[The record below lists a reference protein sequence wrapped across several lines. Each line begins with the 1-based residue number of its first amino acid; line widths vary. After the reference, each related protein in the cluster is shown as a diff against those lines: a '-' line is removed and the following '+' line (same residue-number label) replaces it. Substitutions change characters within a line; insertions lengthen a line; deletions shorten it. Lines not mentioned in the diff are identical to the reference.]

1 MPGQTVTVNNL
12 TSSYSEGSGARGTY
26 GVQISTHGRPGHLV
40 VEVSLTGRLPG
51 NDAQV
56 QLPVFADAGVQRVT
70 GGSYDPATH
79 SVTMDRRTV
88 EIQLGEANRPA
99 LTVSVDSTAP
109 GQHSQP
115 LLYPGVQTTA
125 SSSITN
131 TGATQI
137 SNVKLSLEAPT
148 GWTTSATTP
157 ATFAV
162 IAPGQT
168 KTVTWDVTPPATM
181 TAGTSSNGV
190 IVDATYSAPD
200 DASGSVSAEQ
210 WVTTEKPLPLP
221 PGSTDLALT
230 GTPSASYTSPWAT
243 VDGINSGLYPV
254 QSNDDNDLTPY
265 WGDWPQTG
273 THWIELDWSSPI
285 TTNSSEVYFADDG
298 GGLLAPSSWVVQY
311 WSGSA
316 WVNVSNQSGDPAQ
329 LNQFNQVTFDPV
341 TTTKL
346 RISMQGTG
354 TASVGVV
361 QWVVPSIPS

>member
-1 MPGQTVTVNNL
+1 
-12 TSSYSEGSGARGTY
+12 
-26 GVQISTHGRPGHLV
+26 
-40 VEVSLTGRLPG
+40 
-51 NDAQV
+51 
-56 QLPVFADAGVQRVT
+56 
-70 GGSYDPATH
+70 
-79 SVTMDRRTV
+79 
-88 EIQLGEANRPA
+88 
-99 LTVSVDSTAP
+99 
-109 GQHSQP
+109 
-115 LLYPGVQTTA
+115 
-125 SSSITN
+125 
-131 TGATQI
+131 
-137 SNVKLSLEAPT
+137 
-148 GWTTSATTP
+148 
-157 ATFAV
+157 
-162 IAPGQT
+162 
-168 KTVTWDVTPPATM
+168 M
-181 TAGTSSNGV
+181 TAGTSSNGL
-190 IVDATYSAPD
+190 IVNATYSAPD

-285 TTNSSEVYFADDG
+285 TTNSSQLYFADDG

-311 WSGSA
+311 WSGTA

-329 LNQFNQVTFDPV
+329 INQFNQVTFDSV

-346 RISMQGTG
+346 RVSMQGTG